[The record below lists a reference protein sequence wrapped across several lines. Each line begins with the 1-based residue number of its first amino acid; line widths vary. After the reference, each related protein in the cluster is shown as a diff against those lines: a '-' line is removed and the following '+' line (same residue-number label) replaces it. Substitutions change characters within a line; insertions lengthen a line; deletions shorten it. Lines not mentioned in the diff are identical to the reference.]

1 MQEDLKAGQITA
13 SFKELVYS
21 NMLMVEAVVELLVE
35 KNVITGDEVIKTV
48 KKLKEQATLNFGSV
62 Q

>member
-1 MQEDLKAGQITA
+1 MPEDLKTGQITA

-21 NMLMVEAVVELLVE
+21 NMLMVEAVVELLMQ
-35 KNVITGDEVIKTV
+35 KNVITRDEVLETV
-48 KKLKEQATLNFGSV
+48 KKLKEQTRVNFGRL

>member
-21 NMLMVEAVVELLVE
+21 NMLMVETVVELLVQ
-35 KNVITGDEVIKTV
+35 KNVITGDEVIETV
-48 KKLKEQATLNFGSV
+48 KKLKEQGTLNFGSV

>member
-21 NMLMVEAVVELLVE
+21 KMLMVDAVVELLVE

>member
-1 MQEDLKAGQITA
+1 MQEDLNAGQITA

>member
-1 MQEDLKAGQITA
+1 MQEDLKITA

-21 NMLMVEAVVELLVE
+21 NMIMVEAVVELLMQ
-35 KNVITGDEVIKTV
+35 KNVITRDEVLETV
-48 KKLKEQATLNFGSV
+48 KKLKEQTRVNLGRL

>member
-1 MQEDLKAGQITA
+1 MLEDLKAGQITA

-35 KNVITGDEVIKTV
+35 KNVITGDEAIKTV

>member
-1 MQEDLKAGQITA
+1 MHEDFRAGQITA
-13 SFKELVYS
+13 PFKELVYS
-21 NMLMVEAVVELLVE
+21 NMLMVEAVVELLVQ
-35 KNVITGDEVIKTV
+35 KNVITGNEVIETV

>member
-1 MQEDLKAGQITA
+1 MQEDLNAGQITA
-13 SFKELVYS
+13 SFRELVYS

>member
-21 NMLMVEAVVELLVE
+21 NMLMVEAVVELLVQ
-35 KNVITGDEVIKTV
+35 KNVITGDEVIETV
-48 KKLKEQATLNFGSV
+48 KKLKEQGTLNFGSV

>member
-1 MQEDLKAGQITA
+1 MQEDLNAGQITA

-21 NMLMVEAVVELLVE
+21 NMLMVAAVVELLVE

>member
-1 MQEDLKAGQITA
+1 MQEDSKAGQLTA

-21 NMLMVEAVVELLVE
+21 NMLMVEALVELLMQ
-35 KNVITGDEVIKTV
+35 KGMITHDEMMETV
-48 KKLKEQATLNFGSV
+48 KKLKGQTRINYDRI

>member
-1 MQEDLKAGQITA
+1 MHEDLKAGQITA
-13 SFKELVYS
+13 PFKELVYS
-21 NMLMVEAVVELLVE
+21 NMLMVEAVVELLVQ
-35 KNVITGDEVIKTV
+35 KNVITGNEVIETV

>member
-21 NMLMVEAVVELLVE
+21 NMLMVEAVVELLVQ

>member
-21 NMLMVEAVVELLVE
+21 NMLMVEAVVELLMQ
-35 KNVITGDEVIKTV
+35 KNVITGDEVIETV
-48 KKLKEQATLNFGSV
+48 KKLKEQGTLNFGSV

>member
-21 NMLMVEAVVELLVE
+21 KMLMVEAVVELLVK
-35 KNVITGDEVIKTV
+35 KNVTTGDEVIKTV
-48 KKLKEQATLNFGSV
+48 KKLKEQATLEFGSV
-62 Q
+62 E